1 MDPDSNCQCSM
12 SGLQIMTELRNVQ
25 PVVELGT
32 ILDLVQRVYTHG
44 QEVLKCKDCRKSPH
58 SSFVMLPA
66 LAEHCLSLFE
76 AVCLAYSITR
86 TNALFDPAVLA
97 FEQPLSQFICMR
109 SKTQLGQMELDEK
122 ESALLVKTL
131 VGRNLMKILEIMKTL
146 QKIFRSLAKDTGPHR
161 AGPATLRACESSVEA
176 TIRRFA
182 AFMEQIEIDS
192 VGVN

>member
-1 MDPDSNCQCSM
+1 
-12 SGLQIMTELRNVQ
+12 MTELRTVH

-44 QEVLKCKDCRKSPH
+44 QEVLKCKDCRKAPH

-66 LAEHCLSLFE
+66 LAEQCLALFE

-97 FEQPLSQFICMR
+97 FEQPLSQIICMR

-131 VGRNLMKILEIMKTL
+131 VGRNLMKMLEVMRTL
-146 QKIFRSLAKDTGPHR
+146 QKMFRALAKDPGPHR
-161 AGPATLRACESSVEA
+161 AGLPTLRACEASVEA
-176 TIRRFA
+176 TIRRFVG
-182 AFMEQIEIDS
+182 FMEQIEMDAGTYS
-192 VGVN
+192 CVSDGLRTV